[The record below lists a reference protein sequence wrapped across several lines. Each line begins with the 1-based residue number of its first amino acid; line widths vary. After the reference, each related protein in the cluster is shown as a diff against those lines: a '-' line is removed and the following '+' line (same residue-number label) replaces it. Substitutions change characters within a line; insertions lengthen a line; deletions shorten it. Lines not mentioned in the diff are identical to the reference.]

1 MTVLKR
7 IQAAWN
13 AYLKRLAKENK
24 DSFSG
29 GKPDCC
35 SMNSQKKK

>member
-1 MTVLKR
+1 MNIMKR
-7 IQAAWN
+7 IRIAWN
-13 AYLKRLAKENK
+13 NYLKRLAKENK

-35 SMNSQKKK
+35 SMNNQKKK